1 MVEEKTHPIRVFI
14 GSVSGSV
21 TEDDLTNRLVR
32 YGKVEKEI
40 EKHQKPAIDTW
51 FGYATLYTTDKDFRK
66 LRKDLNGM
74 SWKGAKLVIDKAK
87 PGFKSAWEKD
97 SRREDT
103 KIKQR
108 RIRERLVA
116 KRAERIAHRDE
127 VNYNRNVI
135 PGRMRVSKRKA
146 DFKKLLLKVNVKGVI
161 KMIRCRKT
169 KLWGFDKSRTTRDL
183 VARFVNGEW
192 RDGTDHVVDR
202 LTVKKFIQHAQPHHV
217 ADLFGFNM
225 DQDKGEVGKEDI
237 DEDQHEER
245 EKNNK
250 LLESLLAGFDFDR
263 PVEVEEKEEG
273 AGKDYEYGGVDAI
286 EEDNYSSSYNANT
299 DKNCIVPPHKD
310 IVAEYQN
317 NNKDVVSFDD
327 QIDSTKIQKMD
338 EEEESDD
345 EFYNKLVQKSVN
357 KSDNVSE
364 PEQQDAKE
372 KVSENKKQGKSY
384 KEESKKSDNNDN
396 LDDEDVETEFSSSLG
411 SKSSDNGD
419 KDKNEKDNSEDSNKN
434 EDSSDD
440 SSDEEDSEEESEEDS
455 EEDSEDQKQEDKQSD
470 SEEEE
475 FIPSFGGSNEPATEN
490 KTEALRALLNPV
502 ESESTGLFTAFA
514 EEDDD
519 IDKSKQIFNEKDI
532 IKPGELESQ
541 DNFVPPPVTNKN
553 LGLFFTHFDSPFYS
567 AQAQISKFPLINVQD
582 KLNYDTFFFEQR
594 GEMNREFR
602 RRRRDAL
609 RQTRKKTKVTLI

>member
-1 MVEEKTHPIRVFI
+1 MVEEKSHPVRVFI
-14 GSVSGSV
+14 GSVSGSI
-21 TEDDLTNRLVR
+21 TADDLGKRLVR

-51 FGYATLYTTDKDFRK
+51 FGYATLYTTDKEFKK

-87 PGFKSAWEKD
+87 PDFKTEWEKD
-97 SRREDT
+97 SRRQDT

-116 KRAERIAHRDE
+116 KRAERISHRDE

-169 KLWGFDKSRTTRDL
+169 KLWGFDKSRTARDL

-202 LTVKKFIQHAQPHHV
+202 LTVKKFIQHAQPHDV
-217 ADLFGFNM
+217 ADLFGIDMNE
-225 DQDKGEVGKEDI
+225 DKANNANGEEGI

-273 AGKDYEYGGVDAI
+273 AGKDYEYGGIDAMD
-286 EEDNYSSSYNANT
+286 EDNYNNGYNANT
-299 DKNCIVPPHKD
+299 DKNCNVPSQKD
-310 IVAEYQN
+310 IVAEYES
-317 NNKDVVSFDD
+317 NNKAVVSFDD
-327 QIDSTKIQKMD
+327 EIDSTKSRKLD
-338 EEEESDD
+338 EDEESDD

-357 KSDNVSE
+357 ESE
-364 PEQQDAKE
+364 NLDGSEQQDAKE
-372 KVSENKKQGKSY
+372 KINESKKQDKSH
-384 KEESKKSDNNDN
+384 KEESNKGNKNDNNDIQ
-396 LDDEDVETEFSSSLG
+396 DEDVDTEFLPTFG
-411 SKSSDNGD
+411 AKSSKEGD
-419 KDKNEKDNSEDSNKN
+419 EDDDDNSEDNDKDD
-434 EDSSDD
+434 DSSDD
-440 SSDEEDSEEESEEDS
+440 SSDEEDSSDDSDDENEEDKA
-455 EEDSEDQKQEDKQSD
+455 DD

-475 FIPSFGGSNEPATEN
+475 FIPSFGGSNESANEN

-502 ESESTGLFTAFA
+502 ESESSGLFTAFA

-519 IDKSKQIFNEKDI
+519 IDKSKQIFDEKDI
-532 IKPGELESQ
+532 IKPGEIESQ
-541 DNFVPPPVTNKN
+541 DTFVPPPVTNKN

-582 KLNYDTFFFEQR
+582 KLNYDNFFFEQR

>member
-1 MVEEKTHPIRVFI
+1 MVGEKSHPIRVFI
-14 GSVSGSV
+14 GSVSGSI
-21 TEDDLTNRLVR
+21 TADDLGKRLVR

-51 FGYATLYTTDKDFRK
+51 FGYATLYTTDKEFKK

-74 SWKGAKLVIDKAK
+74 SWKGAKLVIDKAR
-87 PGFKSAWEKD
+87 PDFKTEWEKD
-97 SRREDT
+97 SRRQDT

-116 KRAERIAHRDE
+116 KRAERIVHRDE

-169 KLWGFDKSRTTRDL
+169 KLWGFDKSRTARDL

-202 LTVKKFIQHAQPHHV
+202 LTVKKFIQHAQPHDV
-217 ADLFGFNM
+217 ADLFGIDMNE
-225 DQDKGEVGKEDI
+225 DKANNANGEEDI

-250 LLESLLAGFDFDR
+250 LLESLLAGFDFDK

-273 AGKDYEYGGVDAI
+273 AGKDYEYGGIDAMD
-286 EEDNYSSSYNANT
+286 EDNYNNGYNANT
-299 DKNCIVPPHKD
+299 DKNCNVPSQKD
-310 IVAEYQN
+310 IVAEYES
-317 NNKDVVSFDD
+317 NNKAVVSFDD
-327 QIDSTKIQKMD
+327 EIDSTKSRKLD
-338 EEEESDD
+338 EDEESDD

-357 KSDNVSE
+357 KSENLDE

-372 KVSENKKQGKSY
+372 KINESKKQDKSR
-384 KEESKKSDNNDN
+384 KEESNKGNKNDNNDIQ
-396 LDDEDVETEFSSSLG
+396 DEDVDTEFLPTFG
-411 SKSSDNGD
+411 AKSSKEGDEDDDDNSKDND
-419 KDKNEKDNSEDSNKN
+419 KD
-434 EDSSDD
+434 DD
-440 SSDEEDSEEESEEDS
+440 SSDEEDSSDDSDDENEEDKAD
-455 EEDSEDQKQEDKQSD
+455 DSEA
-470 SEEEE
+470 EE
-475 FIPSFGGSNEPATEN
+475 FIPSFGGSNESANEN

-502 ESESTGLFTAFA
+502 ESESSGLFTAFA

-519 IDKSKQIFNEKDI
+519 IDKSKQIFDEKDI
-532 IKPGELESQ
+532 IKPGEIESQ
-541 DNFVPPPVTNKN
+541 DTFVPPPVTNKN

-582 KLNYDTFFFEQR
+582 KLNYDNFFFEQR

>member
-1 MVEEKTHPIRVFI
+1 MVEEKSHPIRVFI
-14 GSVSGSV
+14 GSVSGSI
-21 TEDDLTNRLVR
+21 TADDLGKRLVR

-51 FGYATLYTTDKDFRK
+51 FGYATLYTTDKEFKK

-87 PGFKSAWEKD
+87 PDFKTEWEKD
-97 SRREDT
+97 SRRQDT

-116 KRAERIAHRDE
+116 KRAERISHRDE

-169 KLWGFDKSRTTRDL
+169 KLWGFDKSRTARDL

-202 LTVKKFIQHAQPHHV
+202 LTVKKFIQHAQPHDV
-217 ADLFGFNM
+217 ADLFGIDMNE
-225 DQDKGEVGKEDI
+225 DKANNANGEEGI

-273 AGKDYEYGGVDAI
+273 AGKDYEYGGIDAMD
-286 EEDNYSSSYNANT
+286 EDNYNNGYNANT
-299 DKNCIVPPHKD
+299 DKNCNVPSQKD
-310 IVAEYQN
+310 IVAEYES
-317 NNKDVVSFDD
+317 NNKAVVSFDD
-327 QIDSTKIQKMD
+327 EIDSTKSRKLD
-338 EEEESDD
+338 EDEESDD

-357 KSDNVSE
+357 ESE
-364 PEQQDAKE
+364 NLDGSEQQDAKE
-372 KVSENKKQGKSY
+372 KINESKKQDKSH
-384 KEESKKSDNNDN
+384 KEESNKGNKNDNNDIQ
-396 LDDEDVETEFSSSLG
+396 DEDVDTEFLPTFG
-411 SKSSDNGD
+411 AKSSKEGD
-419 KDKNEKDNSEDSNKN
+419 EDDDDNSEDNDKDD
-434 EDSSDD
+434 DSSDD
-440 SSDEEDSEEESEEDS
+440 SSDEEDSSDDSDDENEEDKA
-455 EEDSEDQKQEDKQSD
+455 DD

-475 FIPSFGGSNEPATEN
+475 FIPSFGE
-490 KTEALRALLNPV
+490 
-502 ESESTGLFTAFA
+502 
-514 EEDDD
+514 
-519 IDKSKQIFNEKDI
+519 
-532 IKPGELESQ
+532 
-541 DNFVPPPVTNKN
+541 
-553 LGLFFTHFDSPFYS
+553 
-567 AQAQISKFPLINVQD
+567 
-582 KLNYDTFFFEQR
+582 
-594 GEMNREFR
+594 
-602 RRRRDAL
+602 
-609 RQTRKKTKVTLI
+609 

>member
-1 MVEEKTHPIRVFI
+1 MVGEKSHPIRVFI
-14 GSVSGSV
+14 GSVSGSI
-21 TEDDLTNRLVR
+21 TADDLGKRLVR

-51 FGYATLYTTDKDFRK
+51 FGYATLYTTDKEFKK

-74 SWKGAKLVIDKAK
+74 SWKGAKLVIDKAR
-87 PGFKSAWEKD
+87 PDFKTEWEKD
-97 SRREDT
+97 SRRQDT

-116 KRAERIAHRDE
+116 KRAERIVHRDE

-169 KLWGFDKSRTTRDL
+169 KLWGFDKSRTARDL

-202 LTVKKFIQHAQPHHV
+202 LTVKKFIQHAQPHDV
-217 ADLFGFNM
+217 ADLFGIDMNE
-225 DQDKGEVGKEDI
+225 DKANNADGEEDI

-250 LLESLLAGFDFDR
+250 LLESLLAGFDFDK

-273 AGKDYEYGGVDAI
+273 AGKDYEYGGIDAMD
-286 EEDNYSSSYNANT
+286 EDNYNNGYNANT
-299 DKNCIVPPHKD
+299 DKNCNVPSQKD
-310 IVAEYQN
+310 IVAEYES
-317 NNKDVVSFDD
+317 NNKAVVSFDD
-327 QIDSTKIQKMD
+327 EIDSTKSRKLD
-338 EEEESDD
+338 EDEESDD

-357 KSDNVSE
+357 KSENLDE

-372 KVSENKKQGKSY
+372 KINESKKQDKSR
-384 KEESKKSDNNDN
+384 KEESNKGNKNDNNDIQ
-396 LDDEDVETEFSSSLG
+396 DEDVDTEFLPTFG
-411 SKSSDNGD
+411 AKSSKEGDEDDDDNSKDND
-419 KDKNEKDNSEDSNKN
+419 KD
-434 EDSSDD
+434 DD
-440 SSDEEDSEEESEEDS
+440 SSDEEDSSDDSDDENEEDKAD
-455 EEDSEDQKQEDKQSD
+455 DSEA
-470 SEEEE
+470 EE
-475 FIPSFGGSNEPATEN
+475 FIPSFGGSNESANEN

-502 ESESTGLFTAFA
+502 ESESSGLFTAFA

-519 IDKSKQIFNEKDI
+519 IDKSKQIFDEKDI
-532 IKPGELESQ
+532 IKPGEIESQ
-541 DNFVPPPVTNKN
+541 DTFVPPPVTNKN

-582 KLNYDTFFFEQR
+582 KLNYDNFFFEQR

>member
-1 MVEEKTHPIRVFI
+1 MVEEKSHPIRVFI
-14 GSVSGSV
+14 GSVSGSI
-21 TEDDLTNRLVR
+21 TADDLGKRLVR

-51 FGYATLYTTDKDFRK
+51 FGYATLYTTDKEFKK

-87 PGFKSAWEKD
+87 PDFKTEWEKD
-97 SRREDT
+97 SRRQDT

-116 KRAERIAHRDE
+116 KRAERISHRDE

-169 KLWGFDKSRTTRDL
+169 KLWGFDKSRTARDL

-202 LTVKKFIQHAQPHHV
+202 LTVKKFIQHAQPHDV
-217 ADLFGFNM
+217 ADLFGIDMNE
-225 DQDKGEVGKEDI
+225 DKANNANGEEGI

-273 AGKDYEYGGVDAI
+273 AGKDYEYGGIDAMD
-286 EEDNYSSSYNANT
+286 EDNYNNGYNANT
-299 DKNCIVPPHKD
+299 DKNCNVPSQKD
-310 IVAEYQN
+310 IVAEYES
-317 NNKDVVSFDD
+317 NNKAVVSFDD
-327 QIDSTKIQKMD
+327 EIDSTKSRKLD
-338 EEEESDD
+338 EDEESDD

-357 KSDNVSE
+357 ESE
-364 PEQQDAKE
+364 NLDGSEQQDAKE
-372 KVSENKKQGKSY
+372 KINESKKQDKSH
-384 KEESKKSDNNDN
+384 KEESNKGNKNDNNDIQ
-396 LDDEDVETEFSSSLG
+396 DEDVDTEFLPTFG
-411 SKSSDNGD
+411 AKSSKEGD
-419 KDKNEKDNSEDSNKN
+419 EDDDDNSEDNDKDD
-434 EDSSDD
+434 DSSDD
-440 SSDEEDSEEESEEDS
+440 SSDEEDSSDDSDDENEEDKA
-455 EEDSEDQKQEDKQSD
+455 DD

-475 FIPSFGGSNEPATEN
+475 FIPSFGGSNESANEN

-502 ESESTGLFTAFA
+502 ESESSGLFTAFA

-519 IDKSKQIFNEKDI
+519 IDKSKQIFDEKDI
-532 IKPGELESQ
+532 IKPGEIESQ
-541 DNFVPPPVTNKN
+541 DTFVPPPVTNKN

-582 KLNYDTFFFEQR
+582 KLNYDNFFFEQR